1 MVTTPTPPIPP
12 TPPDNSAIDNPLKY
26 LREKVAEAYNDITG
40 KVTDMV
46 GKLDTLTSETVGTMG
61 TTRES
66 VRALSIQFADALP
79 SVAAMGGG
87 LKDIAAMQQGIGTAL
102 GRNNVLSADV
112 VSKLFAASKAISLS
126 QEELSRAVSSF
137 QDAGISSGVVATNM
151 KIAVDFSRQ
160 MGVNTKVAFTLMTD
174 NLDKLNEFGFESGID
189 GLAKMAT
196 TAASMRVTMTGV
208 FNMAERAFNPE
219 GAIEMVSAFQRLG
232 VAAGDL
238 ADPFRLMFL
247 AQNDTEELQNQ
258 VVQMTEK
265 FTYFDEKS
273 KTFKVFPY
281 AKQDLRDLATATNMS
296 YDDLIK
302 YSIGASKLKE
312 IGKDIRIGGIS
323 EKDKNFITNMAEF
336 NEDQKGF
343 TVTLDTGTKL
353 VSQLNQED
361 IAKIKPKP
369 ETLEDIGK
377 ASMNFTKTIDTNVA
391 AIAAKIVGGIATSG
405 PAMDI
410 TEVSR
415 GIARGVLETAGGTIK
430 PVQDTRRGT
439 ERVVGS
445 IAGAAEKMITGEFNM
460 SDVMKG
466 ISTMTADIAKNMEN
480 AFSNI
485 DFNKALNIAGKEISP
500 NNELI
505 NSINRLTDR
514 IDMSPIPNRTTVTP
528 TGASPAVFE
537 VKPITQTTNVK
548 FDQLSLN
555 VNGTIKLEGNGM
567 NSDMMASQFFANNG
581 QYRGQLEKIIQDTIN
596 NMKQPTYTG
605 LPSTA

>member
-1 MVTTPTPPIPP
+1 MSITGSTTVDEI
-12 TPPDNSAIDNPLKY
+12 KQ
-26 LREKVAEAYNDITG
+26 KVAKTLNSINEGVKTMISD
-40 KVTDMV
+40 
-46 GKLDTLTSETVGTMG
+46 LDTLTSETISSMG

-66 VRALSIQFADALP
+66 VRALGVQFANALP
-79 SVAAMGGG
+79 SVAAMGGE
-87 LKDIAAMQQGIGTAL
+87 LKDIAAIQQGVGTEL
-102 GRNNVLSADV
+102 GRNNVLTADV
-112 VSKLFAASKAISLS
+112 VSKLYAAQEAIGLSSAQLSKSVG
-126 QEELSRAVSSF
+126 EF
-137 QDAGISSGVVATNM
+137 QDAGISSGVVAKNM
-151 KIAVDFSRQ
+151 EAAANFSRQ
-160 MGVNTKVAFTLMTD
+160 MGVNTKVAFELMTD
-174 NLDKLNEFGFESGID
+174 NLNKLNEFGFESGID
-189 GLAKMAT
+189 GLARMAT

-238 ADPFRLMFL
+238 SDPFRLLFL

-273 KTFKVFPY
+273 KTFKVFPN
-281 AKQDLRDLATATNMS
+281 AKQDLRDLATATNMG
-296 YDDLIK
+296 YEDLVK

-312 IGKDIRIGGIS
+312 IGKDIRIGGID
-323 EKDKNFITNMAEF
+323 EETKKFIANMAEF
-336 NEDQKGF
+336 DEKAGGF
-343 TVTLDTGTKL
+343 AVTLTTGETKL
-353 VSQLNQED
+353 VTQLNSED
-361 IAKIKPKP
+361 VNKLQPKP
-369 ETLEDIGK
+369 ETLEEIAKSQLDFDK
-377 ASMNFTKTIDTNVA
+377 SIDSNLA
-391 AIAAKIVGGIATSG
+391 AIKAKIVGGIATSG

-410 TEVSR
+410 VETTR
-415 GIARGVLETAGGTIK
+415 AIARGVLETAGTVV
-430 PVQDTRRGT
+430 PSVENTRGGT

-466 ISTMTADIAKNMEN
+466 ISTMTTDIGNNLKD
-480 AFSNI
+480 AFENI

-514 IDMSPIPNRTTVTP
+514 INMSPIPNRTTVTP

>member
-1 MVTTPTPPIPP
+1 MSITGSTTVDEI
-12 TPPDNSAIDNPLKY
+12 KQ
-26 LREKVAEAYNDITG
+26 KVAKTLNSINEGVKTMISD
-40 KVTDMV
+40 
-46 GKLDTLTSETVGTMG
+46 LDTLTSETISSMG

-66 VRALSIQFADALP
+66 VRALGIQFANALP
-79 SVAAMGGG
+79 SVAAMGGE
-87 LKDIAAMQQGIGTAL
+87 LKDIAAIQQGVGTEL
-102 GRNNVLSADV
+102 GRNNVLTADV
-112 VSKLFAASKAISLS
+112 VSKLYAAQEAIGLSSAQLSKSVG
-126 QEELSRAVSSF
+126 EF
-137 QDAGISSGVVATNM
+137 QDAGISSGVVAKNM
-151 KIAVDFSRQ
+151 EAAANFSRQ
-160 MGVNTKVAFTLMTD
+160 MGVNTKVAFELMTD
-174 NLDKLNEFGFESGID
+174 NLNKLNEFGFESGID
-189 GLAKMAT
+189 GLARMAT

-238 ADPFRLMFL
+238 SDPFRLLFL

-273 KTFKVFPY
+273 KTFKVFPN
-281 AKQDLRDLATATNMS
+281 AKQDLRDLATATNMG
-296 YDDLIK
+296 YEDLVK

-312 IGKDIRIGGIS
+312 IGKDIRIGGID
-323 EKDKNFITNMAEF
+323 EETKKFIANMAEF
-336 NEDQKGF
+336 DEKAGGF
-343 TVTLDTGTKL
+343 AVTLTTGETKL
-353 VSQLNQED
+353 VTQLNSED
-361 IAKIKPKP
+361 VNKLQPKP
-369 ETLEDIGK
+369 ETLEEIAKSQLDFDK
-377 ASMNFTKTIDTNVA
+377 SIDSNLA
-391 AIAAKIVGGIATSG
+391 AIKAKIVGGIATSG

-410 TEVSR
+410 VETTR
-415 GIARGVLETAGGTIK
+415 AIARGVLETAGTVV
-430 PVQDTRRGT
+430 PSVENTRGGT

-466 ISTMTADIAKNMEN
+466 ISTMTTDIGNNLKD
-480 AFSNI
+480 AFENI

>member
-1 MVTTPTPPIPP
+1 MSITGSTTVDEI
-12 TPPDNSAIDNPLKY
+12 KQ
-26 LREKVAEAYNDITG
+26 KVAKTLNSINEGVKTMISD
-40 KVTDMV
+40 
-46 GKLDTLTSETVGTMG
+46 LDTLTSETISSMG

-66 VRALSIQFADALP
+66 VRALGVQFANALP
-79 SVAAMGGG
+79 SVAAMGGE
-87 LKDIAAMQQGIGTAL
+87 LKDIAAIQQGVGTEL
-102 GRNNVLSADV
+102 GRNNVLTADV
-112 VSKLFAASKAISLS
+112 VSKLYAAQEAIGLSSAQLSKSVG
-126 QEELSRAVSSF
+126 EF
-137 QDAGISSGVVATNM
+137 QDAGISSGVVAKNM
-151 KIAVDFSRQ
+151 EAAANFSRQ
-160 MGVNTKVAFTLMTD
+160 MGVNTKVAFELMTD
-174 NLDKLNEFGFESGID
+174 NLNKLNEFGFESGID
-189 GLAKMAT
+189 GLARMAT

-238 ADPFRLMFL
+238 SDPFRLLFL

-273 KTFKVFPY
+273 KTFKVFPN
-281 AKQDLRDLATATNMS
+281 AKQDLRDLATATNMG
-296 YDDLIK
+296 YEDLVK

-312 IGKDIRIGGIS
+312 IGKDIRIGGID
-323 EKDKNFITNMAEF
+323 EETKKFIANMAEF
-336 NEDQKGF
+336 DEKAGGF
-343 TVTLDTGTKL
+343 AVTLTTGETKL
-353 VSQLNQED
+353 VTQLNSED
-361 IAKIKPKP
+361 VNKLQPKP
-369 ETLEDIGK
+369 ETLEEIAKSQLGFDK
-377 ASMNFTKTIDTNVA
+377 SIDSNLA
-391 AIAAKIVGGIATSG
+391 AIKAKIVGGIATSG

-410 TEVSR
+410 VETTR
-415 GIARGVLETAGGTIK
+415 AIARGVLETAGTVV
-430 PVQDTRRGT
+430 PSVENTRGGT

-466 ISTMTADIAKNMEN
+466 ISTMTTDIGKTLTE
-480 AFSNI
+480 SLKNI

-514 IDMSPIPNRTTVTP
+514 INMSPIPNRTTVTP